1 VLPPGAKGSAQ
12 PGGCRAS
19 IGGDCL
25 ALRSLTRVRLDE
37 AVPAYGEALRLKQDY
52 AEAGSNLLLC
62 LNYDKRCSNAELYEA
77 HRAWGQRHGRA
88 AQLPVTYANDR
99 ATERRLKI
107 GYVSPDFRGHSV
119 AFFQVGRYDVAVNLI
134 RPGTA
139 AEAP

>member
-1 VLPPGAKGSAQ
+1 
-12 PGGCRAS
+12 
-19 IGGDCL
+19 
-25 ALRSLTRVRLDE
+25 
-37 AVPAYGEALRLKQDY
+37 
-52 AEAGSNLLLC
+52 
-62 LNYDKRCSNAELYEA
+62 
-77 HRAWGQRHGRA
+77 
-88 AQLPVTYANDR
+88 VTYANDR